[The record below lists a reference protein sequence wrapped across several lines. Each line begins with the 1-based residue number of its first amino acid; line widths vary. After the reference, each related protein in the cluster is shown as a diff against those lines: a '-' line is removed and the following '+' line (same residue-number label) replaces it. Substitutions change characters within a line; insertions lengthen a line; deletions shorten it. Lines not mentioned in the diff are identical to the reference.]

1 MKRQSK
7 ESISLPTIASL
18 LVSVKNSVID
28 YQAKLFPFAKAFLGI
43 CLSGNSGRLLLI
55 ATACLVIEGCSTA
68 LITAGVLDK
77 PAQERMF
84 SAVDRVELEA
94 LAKKPIASR
103 MSADGK
109 VVDLYSYVDGE
120 AGVVGKSGR
129 RPMSGER
136 VGRAIGTLVSAGLF
150 EVALVPAALFE
161 RSEAT
166 RQFYVVYAPD
176 NRILAICY
184 PKYPVN
190 LPDREE
196 SLCDS
201 EPATE
206 VTKRTIKNKVAE

>member
-7 ESISLPTIASL
+7 EPISLPTIASL

-28 YQAKLFPFAKAFLGI
+28 YQAKLFPFAKAFFGI
-43 CLSGNSGRLLLI
+43 YLSGNSRRLLLI

-94 LAKKPIASR
+94 LAKKPIASQ

-109 VVDLYSYVDGE
+109 IVDLYSYVDGE

-184 PKYPVN
+184 PGYAGNV
-190 LPDREE
+190 LDREE

-201 EPATE
+201 EPAPE